1 MLSRRHLIAA
11 GIASAGL
18 GSSAHARKLAQ
29 LDNVLAPFPANF
41 AFGAATSAYQIE
53 GAVDEDGRGASSW
66 DRFCAEP
73 GRVKGG
79 ASGAVADDHYHRF
92 GDDVALMKA
101 LGLTHYR
108 FSIAWP
114 RIVPTGSGASNPKGL
129 DFYDRLIDALLA
141 AGIKPV
147 ATLFHWDT
155 PAPLEDAGGW
165 MVRDTALRF
174 ADYAALVGKRYAD
187 RVAMWMPLN
196 EPLSLTSM
204 GYMLGLHA
212 PGKQL
217 GMAALAAAHHQLLA
231 HGLGVGAL
239 RAAGASAIG
248 IANVHAPTWPASAAS
263 ADVDAAKIYDDL
275 VNWTFADPLLVGTY
289 PAGVAE
295 LMPVQADDLK
305 IIAAPLDWYGVNY
318 YNPTR
323 VGAPDGRAAIID
335 GAAIAAQPLFSIQ
348 DIAGY
353 PQTDFGWPVIPA
365 GLEEILTQLQARYGA
380 KLPPIYITEN
390 GCSYSDGPGA
400 DGRVRDARR
409 VEYVSSHLG
418 ALQAAMGRGIDVRGY
433 FAWSLMDNFE
443 WAAGYDQRF
452 GLIHVDYETLQRT
465 PKDSFHWYRALIQKN
480 RAAR

>member
-1 MLSRRHLIAA
+1 
-11 GIASAGL
+11 
-18 GSSAHARKLAQ
+18 
-29 LDNVLAPFPANF
+29 
-41 AFGAATSAYQIE
+41 
-53 GAVDEDGRGASSW
+53 
-66 DRFCAEP
+66 
-73 GRVKGG
+73 
-79 ASGAVADDHYHRF
+79 
-92 GDDVALMKA
+92 
-101 LGLTHYR
+101 
-108 FSIAWP
+108 
-114 RIVPTGSGASNPKGL
+114 
-129 DFYDRLIDALLA
+129 
-141 AGIKPV
+141 
-147 ATLFHWDT
+147 
-155 PAPLEDAGGW
+155 
-165 MVRDTALRF
+165 
-174 ADYAALVGKRYAD
+174 
-187 RVAMWMPLN
+187 
-196 EPLSLTSM
+196 
-204 GYMLGLHA
+204 
-212 PGKQL
+212 
-217 GMAALAAAHHQLLA
+217 
-231 HGLGVGAL
+231 
-239 RAAGASAIG
+239 
-248 IANVHAPTWPASAAS
+248 
-263 ADVDAAKIYDDL
+263 VDAAKIYDDL
-275 VNWTFADPLLVGTY
+275 VNWTFADPLLAGTY

-400 DGRVRDARR
+400 DGRVRDTRR

-465 PKDSFHWYRALIQKN
+465 PKDSFHWYRALIQMN